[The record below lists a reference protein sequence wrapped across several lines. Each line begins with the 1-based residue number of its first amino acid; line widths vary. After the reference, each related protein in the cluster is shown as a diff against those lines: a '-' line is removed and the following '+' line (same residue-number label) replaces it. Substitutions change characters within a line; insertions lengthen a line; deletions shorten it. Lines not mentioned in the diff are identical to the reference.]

1 MKQVFDINLNEMSDA
16 DLSIISNI
24 ENKCI
29 NNTSLSKEE
38 AFYFLSYISY
48 KVRTMLSDY
57 HNKKFEENDF
67 SGDCTNAQSML
78 KYYFDCLGIESI
90 PVQTNKIF
98 FNTIQHSFII
108 VKLLVEGKIKSYIV
122 DPTYNQF
129 FNQEKC
135 TDANYVIR
143 DRFVAKTPDPGY
155 FILKESTSSQNTI
168 KKLLTY
174 GFMEMNK
181 ENAEVYGNSF
191 YYTQIG
197 LSKEE
202 YQVLKTLGSLY
213 IKFFLGSKITVSKN
227 EDLLKNNHLYLQP
240 IREKEDSKK
249 YNA

>member
-1 MKQVFDINLNEMSDA
+1 MKQVFDINLNEMNDA

-24 ENKCI
+24 ENKCM

-38 AFYFLSYISY
+38 TFYFLSYISY
-48 KVRTMLSDY
+48 KVRMMLSHY
-57 HNKKFEENDF
+57 KNKKFEDNDF
-67 SGDCTNAQSML
+67 SGDCTNAQSIL
-78 KYYFDCLGIESI
+78 KYYFDSLGIESI

-108 VKLLVEGKIKSYIV
+108 VKLLVEGELKEYIV

-129 FNQEKC
+129 FNREKC
-135 TDANYVIR
+135 TDANYVVR
-143 DRFVAKTPDPGY
+143 DGYIAKTPDPGY
-155 FILKESTSSQNTI
+155 FILKESNDRQNTI

-181 ENAEVYGNSF
+181 ENTEVYGNSF

-202 YQVLKTLGSLY
+202 YNVLKTLSSLY

-227 EDLLKNNHLYLQP
+227 EEFLKNNHLYLQP